1 MRQEVRNPPSSPPSS
16 PFSSPVKHW
25 SPQWNVAA
33 RNRSSP
39 ACCRV
44 QISVCPWSHWHVAQL
59 SLVCVPDVRPPLC
72 RLCFRRPCPAY
83 RLCVSLQV
91 DLVCRTATVTQLQP
105 ARTANPIPQKH
116 HAHLLSLDRIPRVF
130 LLGPSGIHLHRVYH
144 KPVMGSVAENTLDKI
159 SDFWNLM
166 IVVKNYRQNYQDF
179 RGLCSGSHPG
189 HKPLDLF
196 IGFAN
201 KCKMRC
207 VWRKK
212 TAASSS
218 SGQNWLLRLLPAKWQ
233 AVISVCSEPFID
245 SVLCVST
252 SVMRQLPSLGVW
264 PDVWASVRRCTKLQP
279 SRLRGWFNKKVWW
292 LHSDWLDIIWAIKA
306 KNSSRPFRNA
316 SANATDPLLILQVKV
331 VKCFN

>member
-105 ARTANPIPQKH
+105 ARTANPISQKH
-116 HAHLLSLDRIPRVF
+116 HAHLLSLGRIPRVF
-130 LLGPSGIHLHRVYH
+130 LLGPSGIYLHRVYH

-166 IVVKNYRQNYQDF
+166 IVVMAKTIKTLGGCAQDPTLVVNLWICSLDLLINAKCVVCGEKKPQLLHPQDKIDFCDYCRQND
-179 RGLCSGSHPG
+179 
-189 HKPLDLF
+189 
-196 IGFAN
+196 
-201 KCKMRC
+201 
-207 VWRKK
+207 
-212 TAASSS
+212 
-218 SGQNWLLRLLPAKWQ
+218 RL
-233 AVISVCSEPFID
+233 
-245 SVLCVST
+245 
-252 SVMRQLPSLGVW
+252 
-264 PDVWASVRRCTKLQP
+264 
-279 SRLRGWFNKKVWW
+279 
-292 LHSDWLDIIWAIKA
+292 
-306 KNSSRPFRNA
+306 
-316 SANATDPLLILQVKV
+316 
-331 VKCFN
+331 